1 MRIWA
6 IRVAALAILLLLAL
20 LAALGSRTLSRLPDT
35 VVYFVQSDDASFR
48 LERAYRRTVRG
59 DPEAHARAAIAAL
72 VEGPTAAE
80 RERGLSSALPPDL
93 RVLDTELEGDVLA
106 IDLSAEFEQGGGT
119 ALMRGRLAQLY
130 YTLTQPAQVD
140 AVTLLVDGAPVFVF
154 SGEGILIDQ
163 PWYRAEHPEL
173 PTW

>member
-20 LAALGSRTLSRLPDT
+20 LAALSSRTLSRLPDT

-59 DPEAHARAAIAAL
+59 DPEAHARAAVEAL

-80 RERGLSSALPPDL
+80 RERGLSSAFPPQL
-93 RVLDTELEGDVLA
+93 TVQGVELEGDVLS
-106 IDLSAEFEQGGGT
+106 IDLSGAFEQGGGS
-119 ALMRGRLAQLY
+119 ALMRARLAQLF
-130 YTLTQPAQVD
+130 YTLTQPAQVE
-140 AVTLLVDGAPVFVF
+140 AVTLFVEGAPVYVF
-154 SGEGILIDQ
+154 GGEGLLVEQ
-163 PWYRAEHPEL
+163 PWYRAEHSEL